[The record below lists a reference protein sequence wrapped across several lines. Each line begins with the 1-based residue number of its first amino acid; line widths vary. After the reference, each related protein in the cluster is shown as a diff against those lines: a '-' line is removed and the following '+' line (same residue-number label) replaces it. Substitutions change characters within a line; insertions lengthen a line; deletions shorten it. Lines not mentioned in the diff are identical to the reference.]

1 MASAAASRWSSE
13 RNWPGTNCL
22 TLEIA
27 ITLAVVAGVLLLLT
41 TSRLDTDVVLVGAM
55 ITLTLVGILKPDEA
69 LQGFASNGVMT
80 IAALY
85 IVVAGL
91 RETGAMAWISRWVLG
106 RPRSLPVAQ
115 GKLMLVTGAL
125 SSVINNTPVVALFIP
140 VAQEW
145 ASRYGYSIS
154 KLLLPMNHMV
164 ILAGLCTL
172 IGTSTNLI
180 VNSMLVKAVPD
191 AGLSLFSL
199 VWIGLPLTIIGF
211 VYILVASRWLLPDRQ
226 SPVEQLENAREY
238 SVEARVTPNGPLVGR
253 SIAEVGLRSM
263 RFAYVLEISRGQR
276 LLTAVGP
283 DEVLQAN
290 DRVTFVGVVDAVN
303 ELRRIP
309 GLLVAEDQ
317 TYQLNLRHAQR
328 CLVELV
334 LSPSSPLVGH
344 TVRES
349 EFRSTYNAA
358 IISISRDG
366 ERLEGKLGDVR
377 LRAGD
382 TLLVETDQ
390 NFVERQK
397 YNREFLLVSSL
408 QDSAPPDFA
417 RAPLAFAIL
426 VGMLLVAS
434 LEWVPLFQASFIAA
448 GLMVATG
455 CVTLSVARRSIE
467 YPVLAGI
474 AASFALGFA
483 LAESGAAELLA
494 DWIGNIARGDPFWAL
509 VVLYVATVVTTEMI
523 TNNAAGVLM
532 FPIAMAVAQDGGVNF
547 LPYVICVMVGASAGF
562 ITPIGYQ
569 TNLMVYGPGGY
580 RWMDYIRFGT
590 PLSVL
595 VGIATVLIV
604 PRVWPF

>member
-1 MASAAASRWSSE
+1 MTVDI
-13 RNWPGTNCL
+13 GL
-22 TLEIA
+22 TL
-27 ITLAVVAGVLLLLT
+27 VVVLGVLLLLA
-41 TSRLDTDVVLVGAM
+41 TSRFDTDVVLVGAM
-55 ITLTLVGILKPDEA
+55 ITLTLLGILKPDQA

-115 GKLMLVTGAL
+115 GKLMFVTGAL
-125 SSVINNTPVVALFIP
+125 STVINNTPVVALFIP

-145 ASRYGYSIS
+145 SSRFGYSIS
-154 KLLLPMNHMV
+154 KLLMPMNHLV
-164 ILAGLCTL
+164 ILAGMCTL

-180 VNSMLVKAVPD
+180 VNSLLVKAVPD
-191 AGLSLFSL
+191 SGLSLFSL

-211 VYILVASRWLLPDRQ
+211 VYMLVASPWLLPDRQ
-226 SPVEQLENAREY
+226 GPVEQLENAREY
-238 SVEARVTPNGPLVGR
+238 SVEARVAPNGPLVGR

-263 RFAYVLEISRGQR
+263 KYAFVLEIARGER

-317 TYQLNLRHAQR
+317 TFQLNLRHAQR
-328 CLVELV
+328 GLVEIV
-334 LSPSSPLVGH
+334 LAPSSPLVGQ
-344 TVRES
+344 TIRES
-349 EFRSTYNAA
+349 NFRSNYNAA
-358 IISISRDG
+358 VISISREG
-366 ERLEGKLGDVR
+366 ARLEGKLGDVR

-382 TLLVETDQ
+382 TMLVETDHG
-390 NFVERQK
+390 FVERHK

-408 QDSAPPDFA
+408 QDSSPLDFA
-417 RAPLAFAIL
+417 RAPIAFLIL
-426 VGMLLVAS
+426 IGMLVVSAF
-434 LEWVPLFQASFIAA
+434 EIIPLFQASFIAA

-455 CVTLSVARRSIE
+455 CVTLAVARRSIE

-483 LAESGAAELLA
+483 LAESGAANLLA
-494 DWIGNIARGDPFWAL
+494 GWIGSIARGDPFWAL
-509 VVLYVATVVTTEMI
+509 VVLYVATVVITELI

-532 FPIAMAVAQDGGVNF
+532 FPIAMAVAQDASVSY
-547 LPYVICVMVGASAGF
+547 LPYVICIMVGASAGF

-590 PLSVL
+590 PLSIIT
-595 VGIATVLIV
+595 GIATVLIV
-604 PRVWPF
+604 PHVWPF

>member
-1 MASAAASRWSSE
+1 M
-13 RNWPGTNCL
+13 
-22 TLEIA
+22 TLDIL
-27 ITLAVVAGVLLLLT
+27 ITLGVVVGVLILLT
-41 TSRLDTDVVLVGAM
+41 STRIDTDVVLVGAM
-55 ITLTLVGILKPDEA
+55 ITLTLLGILEPDKA
-69 LQGFASNGVMT
+69 LQGFASTGVMT

-91 RETGAMAWISRWVLG
+91 RETGAMAWISRLVLG
-106 RPRSLPVAQ
+106 RPKSLTVAQ
-115 GKLMLVTGAL
+115 SKLMLVTGVL
-125 SSVINNTPVVALFIP
+125 SGVVNNTPVVALFIP

-145 ASRYGYSIS
+145 SSRFGYSIS

-164 ILAGLCTL
+164 ILAGMCTL

-180 VNSMLVKAVPD
+180 VNSLLVKTVPD
-191 AGLSLFSL
+191 SGLSLFSL
-199 VWIGLPLTIIGF
+199 AWIGLPLTLIGF
-211 VYILVASRWLLPDRQ
+211 VYTLIASRWLLPDRQ
-226 SPVEQLENAREY
+226 SPVEQLQNAREY

-263 RFAYVLEISRGQR
+263 RFAYVLEISRGNR
-276 LLTAVGP
+276 LLAAVGP
-283 DEVLQAN
+283 DEVLQGN

-309 GLLVAEDQ
+309 GLLIAEDQ

-334 LSPSSPLVGH
+334 LSPASPLIGQ

-349 EFRSTYNAA
+349 GFRSAYSAA
-358 IISISRDG
+358 IISISREG
-366 ERLEGKLGDVR
+366 ARLEGKLGDVR
-377 LRAGD
+377 LRPGD

-390 NFVERQK
+390 GFVERHK
-397 YNREFLLVSSL
+397 YNRDFLLVSSL
-408 QDSAPPDFA
+408 QDSSPPDFA
-417 RAPLAFAIL
+417 RAPFAFLIL
-426 VGMLLVAS
+426 VAMLLVAGFE
-434 LEWVPLFQASFIAA
+434 LIPLFQASFIAA
-448 GLMVATG
+448 GVMIASG
-455 CVTLSVARRSIE
+455 CVTLNAARRSIE
-467 YPVLAGI
+467 YPVLVGI

-494 DWIGNIARGDPFWAL
+494 GWIGGIAKGDPFWAL
-509 VVLYVATVVTTEMI
+509 VVLYVATVIVTEMI

-532 FPIAMAVAQDGGVNF
+532 FPIAMAVAHDGNASF
-547 LPYVICVMVGASAGF
+547 LPYVVTVMVGASAGF

-590 PLSVL
+590 PLSIV

>member
-1 MASAAASRWSSE
+1 MTFEIIA
-13 RNWPGTNCL
+13 TL
-22 TLEIA
+22 T
-27 ITLAVVAGVLLLLT
+27 VVFGVLVLLT
-41 TSRLDTDVVLVGAM
+41 SSRLETDVVLVGAM
-55 ITLTLVGILKPDEA
+55 IVLTLLGILEPDQA
-69 LQGFASNGVMT
+69 LQGFASNGVLT

-106 RPRSLPVAQ
+106 RPRSLMVAQ
-115 GKLMLVTGAL
+115 SKLMFVTSAL
-125 SSVINNTPVVALFIP
+125 SAVVNNTPVVALFIP

-145 ASRYGYSIS
+145 SSRFGYSIS
-154 KLLLPMNHMV
+154 KLLLPMNHLV
-164 ILAGLCTL
+164 ILAGMCTL
-172 IGTSTNLI
+172 VGTSTNLI
-180 VNSMLVKAVPD
+180 VNSLLVKTVPD
-191 AGLSLFSL
+191 SGLSLFSL
-199 VWIGLPLTIIGF
+199 AWIGLPLTLIGF
-211 VYILVASRWLLPDRQ
+211 VYILIASRWLLPDRQ
-226 SPVEQLENAREY
+226 SPVEQLQNAREY

-263 RFAYVLEISRGQR
+263 RFAYVLEISRGER
-276 LLTAVGP
+276 LLAAVGP
-283 DEVLQAN
+283 DEVLQGN
-290 DRVTFVGVVDAVN
+290 DHVTFVGVVDAVN

-309 GLLVAEDQ
+309 GLLIAEDQ

-334 LSPSSPLVGH
+334 LSPASPLIGQ

-349 EFRSTYNAA
+349 GFRSAYSAA
-358 IISISRDG
+358 IISISREG
-366 ERLEGKLGDVR
+366 ARLEGKLGDVR
-377 LRAGD
+377 LRPGD

-390 NFVERQK
+390 GFVERHK
-397 YNREFLLVSSL
+397 YNRDFLLVSSL

-417 RAPLAFAIL
+417 RAPLAFLIL
-426 VGMLLVAS
+426 VAMLLVAGF
-434 LEWVPLFQASFIAA
+434 EWIPLFQASFIAA
-448 GLMVATG
+448 GVMIASG
-455 CVTLSVARRSIE
+455 CVTLNAARRSIE
-467 YPVLAGI
+467 YPVLVGI

-494 DWIGNIARGDPFWAL
+494 GWIGGIAKGDPFWAL
-509 VVLYVATVVTTEMI
+509 VVLYVATVIITEMI

-532 FPIAMAVAQDGGVNF
+532 FPIAMAVAHDGNASF
-547 LPYVICVMVGASAGF
+547 LPYVVTIMVGASAGF

-590 PLSVL
+590 PLSIV

>member
-1 MASAAASRWSSE
+1 VTFEIVA
-13 RNWPGTNCL
+13 
-22 TLEIA
+22 TL
-27 ITLAVVAGVLLLLT
+27 VVVLGVLVLLT

-55 ITLTLVGILKPDEA
+55 IVLTLLGILQPDQA

-85 IVVAGL
+85 VVVAGL

-106 RPRSLPVAQ
+106 KPRSLTVAQ
-115 GKLMLVTGAL
+115 GKLMFVTSAL
-125 SSVINNTPVVALFIP
+125 SAVINNTPVVALFIP

-145 ASRYGYSIS
+145 SSRFGYSVS
-154 KLLLPMNHMV
+154 KLLLPMNHIV
-164 ILAGLCTL
+164 ILAGMCTL

-180 VNSMLVKAVPD
+180 VNSLLVKTVPD
-191 AGLSLFSL
+191 PGLSLFSL

-211 VYILVASRWLLPDRQ
+211 VYILIASRWLLPDRQ

-238 SVEARVTPNGPLVGR
+238 SVEARVTPWGPLVGR

-263 RFAYVLEISRGQR
+263 RFAYVLEIIRGER

-334 LSPSSPLVGH
+334 LSPTSSLVGH

-349 EFRSTYNAA
+349 GFRSTYSAA
-358 IISISRDG
+358 IISISREG
-366 ERLEGKLGDVR
+366 ARLEGKLGDVR

-426 VGMLLVAS
+426 IGMLVVAS
-434 LEWVPLFQASFIAA
+434 TEWVPLFQASFLAA

-483 LAESGAAELLA
+483 LSESGAAELLA
-494 DWIGNIARGDPFWAL
+494 QWIGGIAKGDPFWAL
-509 VVLYVATVVTTEMI
+509 VVLYVATVVVTELI

-532 FPIAMAVAQDGGVNF
+532 FPIAMAVAHDGNVSY
-547 LPYVICVMVGASAGF
+547 LPYVVTIMVGASAGF

-580 RWMDYIRFGT
+580 RWIDYIRFGT
-590 PLSVL
+590 PLSIV

>member
-1 MASAAASRWSSE
+1 MTFEIIA
-13 RNWPGTNCL
+13 TL
-22 TLEIA
+22 T
-27 ITLAVVAGVLLLLT
+27 VVFGVLVLLT
-41 TSRLDTDVVLVGAM
+41 SSRLETDVVLVGAM
-55 ITLTLVGILKPDEA
+55 IVLTLLGILQPDQA

-106 RPRSLPVAQ
+106 RPRSLMVAQ
-115 GKLMLVTGAL
+115 SKLMLVTSTL
-125 SSVINNTPVVALFIP
+125 SAVVNNTPVVALFIP

-145 ASRYGYSIS
+145 SSRFGYSIS
-154 KLLLPMNHMV
+154 KLLLPMNHLV
-164 ILAGLCTL
+164 ILAGMCTL
-172 IGTSTNLI
+172 VGTSTNLI
-180 VNSMLVKAVPD
+180 VNSLLVKTVPD
-191 AGLSLFSL
+191 SGLSLFSL
-199 VWIGLPLTIIGF
+199 AWIGLPLTLIGF
-211 VYILVASRWLLPDRQ
+211 VYTLVASRWLLPDRQ
-226 SPVEQLENAREY
+226 SPVEQLQNAREY

-263 RFAYVLEISRGQR
+263 RFAYVLEISRGDR
-276 LLTAVGP
+276 LLAAVGP
-283 DEVLQAN
+283 DEVLQGN

-309 GLLVAEDQ
+309 GLLIAEDQ

-334 LSPSSPLVGH
+334 LSQASPLIGQ

-349 EFRSTYNAA
+349 GFRSTYSAA
-358 IISISRDG
+358 IISISREG
-366 ERLEGKLGDVR
+366 ARLEGKLGDVR
-377 LRAGD
+377 LRPGD

-390 NFVERQK
+390 GFVERHK
-397 YNREFLLVSSL
+397 YNRDFLLVSSL
-408 QDSAPPDFA
+408 QDSSPPDFA
-417 RAPLAFAIL
+417 RAPFAFLIL
-426 VGMLLVAS
+426 VAMLLVAGFE
-434 LEWVPLFQASFIAA
+434 LIPLFQASFIAA
-448 GLMVATG
+448 GVMIASG
-455 CVTLSVARRSIE
+455 CVTLNAARRSIE
-467 YPVLAGI
+467 YPVLVGI

-494 DWIGNIARGDPFWAL
+494 GWIGGIAKGDPFWAL
-509 VVLYVATVVTTEMI
+509 VVLYVATVIVTEMI

-532 FPIAMAVAQDGGVNF
+532 FPIAMAVAQDGNASF
-547 LPYVICVMVGASAGF
+547 LPYVVTVMVGASAGF

-590 PLSVL
+590 PLSIV

>member
-1 MASAAASRWSSE
+1 M
-13 RNWPGTNCL
+13 TV
-22 TLEIA
+22 EIA
-27 ITLAVVAGVLLLLT
+27 ITLAVVFGVLVLLT
-41 TSRLDTDVVLVGAM
+41 SSRIDTDVVLVGAM
-55 ITLTLVGILKPDEA
+55 ITLTLSGILKPDQA
-69 LQGFASNGVMT
+69 LQGFASSGVMT

-106 RPRSLPVAQ
+106 KPRSLTVAQ
-115 GKLMLVTGAL
+115 GKLMLVTSVL

-145 ASRYGYSIS
+145 ASRFGYSIS

-164 ILAGLCTL
+164 ILAGMCTL

-180 VNSMLVKAVPD
+180 VNSLLVKTVPD
-191 AGLSLFSL
+191 SGLSLFSL
-199 VWIGLPLTIIGF
+199 IWIGLPLTVIGF

-226 SPVEQLENAREY
+226 SPVEQLQNAREY

-263 RFAYVLEISRGQR
+263 RYAYVLEISRGER

-283 DEVLQAN
+283 DVLLQAN

-303 ELRRIP
+303 ELRRMP
-309 GLLVAEDQ
+309 GLLIAEDQ

-328 CLVELV
+328 RLVELV
-334 LSPSSPLVGH
+334 LSPTSPLVGQ

-349 EFRSTYNAA
+349 GFRSIYNAA
-358 IISISRDG
+358 IISISREG
-366 ERLEGKLGDVR
+366 ERMEGKLGDVR

-390 NFVERQK
+390 NFVGRHK

-408 QDSAPPDFA
+408 QDSAPLDFA
-417 RAPLAFAIL
+417 RAPLAFGIL
-426 VGMLLVAS
+426 LLMLVVAT

-494 DWIGNIARGDPFWAL
+494 GYIGGIARGDPFWAL
-509 VVLYVATVVTTEMI
+509 VVLYIATVIVTELI

-532 FPIAMAVAQDGGVNF
+532 FPIAMAVAHDGNVSY
-547 LPYVICVMVGASAGF
+547 LPYVVVVMVGASAGF

-580 RWMDYIRFGT
+580 RWSDYIRFGT
-590 PLSVL
+590 PLSII
-595 VGIATVLIV
+595 VGIATVIIV
-604 PRVWPF
+604 PMVWPF

>member
-1 MASAAASRWSSE
+1 M
-13 RNWPGTNCL
+13 
-22 TLEIA
+22 TLEILL
-27 ITLAVVAGVLLLLT
+27 TLAVVASVLLLLT
-41 TSRLDTDVVLVGAM
+41 TTRLDTDVVLVGAM
-55 ITLTLVGILKPDEA
+55 ITLTLLGILKPDQA

-106 RPRSLPVAQ
+106 RPRSLVVAQ
-115 GKLMLVTGAL
+115 SKLMFVTSAL
-125 SSVINNTPVVALFIP
+125 SAVINNTPVVALFIP

-145 ASRYGYSIS
+145 ASRFGYSIS
-154 KLLLPMNHMV
+154 KLLLPMNHIV
-164 ILAGLCTL
+164 IIAGMCTL

-180 VNSMLVKAVPD
+180 VNSMLIKAVPD

-199 VWIGLPLTIIGF
+199 AWIGLPLTVIGF
-211 VYILVASRWLLPDRQ
+211 IYILLAAPWLLPDRQ
-226 SPVEQLENAREY
+226 SPVEQLQNAREY
-238 SVEARVTPNGPLVGR
+238 SVEARVTPGGPLVGR

-263 RFAYVLEISRGQR
+263 KFAFVLEISRGQR

-283 DEVLQAN
+283 DEVLEAN
-290 DRVTFVGVVDAVN
+290 DRVTFVGIVDAVN

-334 LSPSSPLVGH
+334 LSATSPLVGQ
-344 TVRES
+344 TVKES
-349 EFRSTYNAA
+349 GFRTTYNAA
-358 IISISRDG
+358 IISISREG
-366 ERLEGKLGDVR
+366 ARLEGKLGDVR
-377 LRAGD
+377 LRPGD
-382 TLLVETDQ
+382 TLLAEADHG
-390 NFVERQK
+390 FVERQK
-397 YNREFLLVSSL
+397 YNRDFLLVSSL
-408 QDSAPPDFA
+408 QDSTPPDFA
-417 RAPLAFAIL
+417 RAPIAFLILIAMLATA
-426 VGMLLVAS
+426 A
-434 LEWVPLFQASFIAA
+434 LEWVPLFQASFLAA
-448 GLMVATG
+448 GVMVASG
-455 CVTLSVARRSIE
+455 CVTLSVARRSID

-483 LAESGAAELLA
+483 LAESGAAQLLA
-494 DWIGNIARGDPFWAL
+494 GWIGDIARGDPFWAL
-509 VVLYVATVVTTEMI
+509 VVLYISTVVLTELI

-532 FPIAMAVAQDGGVNF
+532 FPIAMAVAQDGNASY
-547 LPYVICVMVGASAGF
+547 LPYVVSIMVGASAGF

-580 RWMDYIRFGT
+580 RWIDYIRFGV
-590 PLSVL
+590 PLSIL
-595 VGIATVLIV
+595 VGVATVLIV

>member
-1 MASAAASRWSSE
+1 MTFE
-13 RNWPGTNCL
+13 IVV
-22 TLEIA
+22 TLGV
-27 ITLAVVAGVLLLLT
+27 VVAVLVLL
-41 TSRLDTDVVLVGAM
+41 TSTRFDTDVVLVGAM
-55 ITLTLVGILKPDEA
+55 ILLTLLGILKPDQA
-69 LQGFASNGVMT
+69 LQGFASTGVMT

-106 RPRSLPVAQ
+106 RPRSLAVAQ
-115 GKLMLVTGAL
+115 GKLMFVTSAL
-125 SSVINNTPVVALFIP
+125 SAVINNTPVVALFIP

-145 ASRYGYSIS
+145 ASRFGYSIS
-154 KLLLPMNHMV
+154 KLLLPMNHIV
-164 ILAGLCTL
+164 ILAGMCTL

-180 VNSMLVKAVPD
+180 VNSLLVKTVPD
-191 AGLSLFSL
+191 SGLGLFSL
-199 VWIGLPLTIIGF
+199 VWIGLPLTAIGF
-211 VYILVASRWLLPDRQ
+211 LYILVASRWLLPDRQ

-238 SVEARVTPNGPLVGR
+238 SVEARVLPNGPLVGR

-263 RFAYVLEISRGQR
+263 KYAFVLEIARGER

-283 DEVLQAN
+283 EVLLEGN

-303 ELRRIP
+303 ELRRMP
-309 GLLVAEDQ
+309 GILVAEDQ

-334 LSPSSPLVGH
+334 LSPASPMIGH
-344 TVRES
+344 TVKES
-349 EFRSTYNAA
+349 GFRGTYNAA
-358 IISISRDG
+358 IISISREG
-366 ERLEGKLGDVR
+366 ARLEGKLGDVK

-382 TLLVETDQ
+382 TLLAEADQ
-390 NFVERQK
+390 GFVDRHK
-397 YNREFLLVSSL
+397 YNRDFLLVSSL

-417 RAPLAFAIL
+417 RAPLAFLIL
-426 VGMLLVAS
+426 LGMLVVSA

-448 GLMVATG
+448 GLMVATR
-455 CVTLSVARRSIE
+455 CVTLRLARRSIE

-474 AASFALGFA
+474 GASFALGFA
-483 LAESGAAELLA
+483 LAESGAADMLA
-494 DWIGNIARGDPFWAL
+494 GWIGDIAKGDPFWAL
-509 VVLYVATVVTTEMI
+509 VVLYVATVVMTEMI

-532 FPIAMAVAQDGGVNF
+532 FPIAMAVAQDGNVSF
-547 LPYVICVMVGASAGF
+547 LPYVVAVMVGASAGF

-580 RWMDYIRFGT
+580 RWLDYIRFGT
-590 PLSVL
+590 PLSIL
-595 VGIATVLIV
+595 VGVATVLIV

>member
-1 MASAAASRWSSE
+1 MTFEIIA
-13 RNWPGTNCL
+13 TL
-22 TLEIA
+22 T
-27 ITLAVVAGVLLLLT
+27 VVFGVLVLLT
-41 TSRLDTDVVLVGAM
+41 SSRLETDVVLVGAM
-55 ITLTLVGILKPDEA
+55 IVLTLLGILEPDQA
-69 LQGFASNGVMT
+69 LQGFASNGVLT

-106 RPRSLPVAQ
+106 RPRSLMIAQ
-115 GKLMLVTGAL
+115 SKLMFVTSAL
-125 SSVINNTPVVALFIP
+125 SAVVNNTPVVALFIP

-145 ASRYGYSIS
+145 SSRFGYSIS
-154 KLLLPMNHMV
+154 KLLLPMNHLV
-164 ILAGLCTL
+164 ILAGMCTL
-172 IGTSTNLI
+172 VGTSTNLI
-180 VNSMLVKAVPD
+180 VNSLLVKTVPD
-191 AGLSLFSL
+191 SGLSLFSL
-199 VWIGLPLTIIGF
+199 AWIGLPLTLIGF
-211 VYILVASRWLLPDRQ
+211 VYTLIASRWLLPDRQ
-226 SPVEQLENAREY
+226 SPVEQLQNAREY

-263 RFAYVLEISRGQR
+263 RFAYVLEISRGER
-276 LLTAVGP
+276 LLAAVGP
-283 DEVLQAN
+283 DEVLQSN

-309 GLLVAEDQ
+309 GLLIAEDQ

-334 LSPSSPLVGH
+334 LSPASPLIGQ

-349 EFRSTYNAA
+349 GFRSTYSAA
-358 IISISRDG
+358 IISISREG
-366 ERLEGKLGDVR
+366 ARLEGKLGDVR
-377 LRAGD
+377 LRPGD

-390 NFVERQK
+390 GFVERHK
-397 YNREFLLVSSL
+397 YNRDFLLVSSL
-408 QDSAPPDFA
+408 QDSTPPDFA
-417 RAPLAFAIL
+417 RAPFAFLIL
-426 VGMLLVAS
+426 VMMLLVAGF
-434 LEWVPLFQASFIAA
+434 EWIPLFQASFIAA
-448 GLMVATG
+448 GVMIASG
-455 CVTLSVARRSIE
+455 CVTLNAARRSIE
-467 YPVLAGI
+467 YPVLVGI

-494 DWIGNIARGDPFWAL
+494 GWIGGIAKGDPFWAL
-509 VVLYVATVVTTEMI
+509 VVLYVATVIITEMI

-532 FPIAMAVAQDGGVNF
+532 FPIAMAVAHDGNASF
-547 LPYVICVMVGASAGF
+547 LPYVVTVMVGASAGF

-580 RWMDYIRFGT
+580 RWVDYIRFGT
-590 PLSVL
+590 PLSIV